1 MNISRAPGPC
11 RTALLATLAGAL
23 AVILLTVTA
32 KAQAVTPQ
40 VTPRPALPALPQ
52 PALPQPAPAQPA
64 LASPEAKPEQA
75 PRQST
80 LDKLFERLKSAGD
93 AEEAKGIERQITRRW
108 ARSASDTA
116 DLLMSRAQEAA
127 KTSNFPLAV
136 ELLDRII
143 VLEPDWAEGWN
154 QRANVFF
161 RMEDH
166 VRAALDVAEALKREP
181 RHFGALAGLAQM
193 LKLQGADRSAL
204 KAYRRAYDIHPFLPG
219 IKDQID
225 KLSPDAEGRDA

>member
-1 MNISRAPGPC
+1 MQRRLRCTLS
-11 RTALLATLAGAL
+11 LATLLGTGAVWL
-23 AVILLTVTA
+23 MPIHASAQVAAPPSAPLT
-32 KAQAVTPQ
+32 
-40 VTPRPALPALPQ
+40 
-52 PALPQPAPAQPA
+52 APAQ
-64 LASPEAKPEQA
+64 STDKPEQA

-80 LDKLFERLKSAGD
+80 LDKLFERLKSARD
-93 AEEAKGIERQITRRW
+93 AEEAKGIERQIARRW
-108 ARSASDTA
+108 ARSTSDTA

-127 KTSNFPLAV
+127 RKSNFPLAV

-166 VRAALDVAEALKREP
+166 ARAVLDVAEALKREP

-193 LKLQGADRSAL
+193 LKLQGADKSAL
-204 KAYRRAYDIHPFLPG
+204 KAFRRTYDIHPFLPG

-225 KLSPDAEGRDA
+225 KLSPDTEGRDA

>member
-1 MNISRAPGPC
+1 MIISGFRSLSC
-11 RTALLATLAGAL
+11 ILSLAAILAAGAL
-23 AVILLTVTA
+23 WLMPISAS
-32 KAQAVTPQ
+32 AQGASSPS
-40 VTPRPALPALPQ
+40 
-52 PALPQPAPAQPA
+52 APATAPTQSV
-64 LASPEAKPEQA
+64 ASPEQA

-80 LDKLFERLKSAGD
+80 LDKLFERLKSAKD
-93 AEEAKGIERQITRRW
+93 VEEAKGIERQITRRW
-108 ARSASDTA
+108 ARSTSDTA
-116 DLLMSRAQEAA
+116 DLLMTRAQQAA
-127 KTSNFPLAV
+127 RTSNFPLAV

-166 VRAALDVAEALKREP
+166 ARAVVDVAEALKREP

-193 LKLQGADRSAL
+193 LKLQGADKGAL
-204 KAYRRAYDIHPFLPG
+204 KAYQRAYDIHPFLPG

-225 KLSPDAEGRDA
+225 RLKPDAEGRDA